1 MNDPQGNH
9 VVVDG
14 YADAAA
20 ALDRQSEVLGLIE
33 GTRKFAINIL
43 GRRSRRW

>member
-1 MNDPQGNH
+1 MSLSMDTPMTA
-9 VVVDG
+9 V
-14 YADAAA
+14 

-33 GTRKFAINIL
+33 GMRKFAINIL

>member
-14 YADAAA
+14 YTD
-20 ALDRQSEVLGLIE
+20 DRGGTGSAVGVLGLIE
-33 GTRKFAINIL
+33 GTRKFAINIF